1 MTRHP
6 TLVFMVWTAA
16 LVLADDLARQR
27 GWW

>member
-6 TLVFMVWTAA
+6 TLVVLLWTAA
-16 LVLADDLARQR
+16 VVVADDLARQR

>member
-6 TLVFMVWTAA
+6 TLVIMLWTTA
-16 LVLADDLARQR
+16 LVVADDLARQR

>member
-6 TLVFMVWTAA
+6 TLVVLLWTAA
-16 LVLADDLARQR
+16 LVLADHLARQR

>member
-6 TLVFMVWTAA
+6 TLVVILWTAA
-16 LVLADDLARQR
+16 LVVADDLARQR

>member
-6 TLVFMVWTAA
+6 TLVILLWTSS